1 MSFPIEFVF
10 LRPWWLLL
18 LSLGPLLAFAI
29 TRRGSDSWAAV
40 CEPLLLRHLISGG
53 GGNLAIL
60 VRILTFSTWTL
71 AVIALAGP
79 AWDREKTD
87 LFENLDATVVVLDL
101 SQSMNSTDLLPSRF
115 ERARYKSIELIEN
128 QNTRATGLVVFAGS
142 AFDVVPVSDDVATLT
157 HLIQSMQT
165 SMMPVQGGRASLG
178 IERARQMLKGSGYQ
192 SGSVVL
198 ITDGVDSTAMKAA
211 KTLRDEGYSLSV
223 IGVGTESG
231 APVITSDGEFL
242 KDSNGRLITATVNHS
257 ELAQL
262 AAAGG
267 GTFSTITGQVSAVMP
282 QGSQFAADAAGTDEL
297 ATISQWKDRGPYFL
311 MFLVPLAALL
321 YRRGWLLAIALILV
335 MPAQQ
340 SLAFE
345 WSNLWQRPDQRAAA
359 SVHAEKYDDQVLQK
373 FPQWN
378 GIALY
383 RSQEFSQAATEFSHS
398 DDAVSIYN
406 RGNALAMSGD
416 YSEAVDQFETALQ
429 IDPDF
434 ESARFNLDIVRRL
447 LQQQEMS
454 GKSMESENQNQTD
467 NQQVETKGTAPDDLS
482 APQNRGSQ
490 QEGQDEGDLSRRSGQ
505 QAMGGDRAEEDDRL
519 TERGDSNEQIEWQ
532 ANLDD
537 ELNQV
542 MEQWLRQIPD
552 DPGGLLRR
560 KFHYE
565 YLLRDEPH
573 PMVQPW

>member
-40 CEPLLLRHLISGG
+40 CDPLLLRHLVSGRS
-53 GGNLAIL
+53 NTSVILARTLI
-60 VRILTFSTWTL
+60 ISTWTL
-71 AVIALAGP
+71 AVLALAGP
-79 AWDREKTD
+79 AWDREKTE

-128 QNTRATGLVVFAGS
+128 QHSRATGLVVFAGS
-142 AFDVVPVSDDVATLT
+142 AFIVVPVSDDVATLT

-165 SMMPVQGGRASLG
+165 SMMPVQGSMASLG
-178 IERARQMLKGSGYQ
+178 IERARQLLEGSGYR

-198 ITDGVDSTAMKAA
+198 ITDGVDTSAMEAA
-211 KTLRDEGYSLSV
+211 KTLREEGYILSV

-231 APVITSDGEFL
+231 APVITPGGDFL
-242 KDSNGRLITATVNHS
+242 KDPNGNPITVTVDYS

-267 GTFSTITGQVSAVMP
+267 GTFSTITEELSAVVP
-282 QGSQFAADAAGTDEL
+282 EGSQFIVDATQTEDL
-297 ATISQWKDRGPYFL
+297 ATIAKWKDRGPYLLIFL
-311 MFLVPLAALL
+311 APLAALL
-321 YRRGWLLAIALILV
+321 YRRGWLLAITLFMV
-335 MPAQQ
+335 FPVHQ
-340 SLAFE
+340 SFAFE
-345 WSNLWQRPDQRAAA
+345 WTDLWQRPDQRAAA
-359 SVHAEKYDDQVLQK
+359 SVRGEKYDDQVLQK
-373 FPQWN
+373 FPGWN

-383 RSQEFSQAATEFSHS
+383 RREEFNRAAMEFSRS
-398 DDAVSIYN
+398 DDVVSIYN
-406 RGNALAMSGD
+406 RGNALALSGD
-416 YSEAVDQFETALQ
+416 YSEAVEQFEAALE
-429 IDPDF
+429 IDPNF
-434 ESARFNLDIVRRL
+434 EDALFNLDIVRRL

-454 GKSMESENQNQTD
+454 GASLESETQKQTD
-467 NQQVETKGTAPDDLS
+467 NQQMRTGDIAPDDLS
-482 APQNRGSQ
+482 APPNQGSQ
-490 QEGQDEGDLSRRSGQ
+490 LERQDEGDLSRRSGQ
-505 QAMGGDRAEEDDRL
+505 QMMGGGRTEEDDLL
-519 TERGDSNEQIEWQ
+519 TERDDTNEQIALQ
-532 ANLDD
+532 AELDD

-542 MEQWLRQIPD
+542 MEQWLRKVPD

-565 YLLRDEPH
+565 YLLQNRTH
-573 PMVQPW
+573 PVVQPW

>member
-18 LSLGPLLAFAI
+18 LFLGPFLSFAI

-40 CEPLLLRHLISGG
+40 CDPLLLRHLVSGG
-53 GGNLAIL
+53 NNTSVIL
-60 VRILTFSTWTL
+60 VRILTLSTWTL
-71 AVIALAGP
+71 AVLALAGP

-87 LFENLDATVVVLDL
+87 LFENLEATVVVLDL

-128 QNTRATGLVVFAGS
+128 QNSRATGLVVFAGS
-142 AFDVVPVSDDVATLT
+142 AFNVVPVSDDVATLT

-165 SMMPVQGGRASLG
+165 SMMPVQGSRASLG
-178 IERARQMLKGSGYQ
+178 IERARQMLKGSGYP

-198 ITDGVDSTAMKAA
+198 ITDGVDSAAMQAA
-211 KTLRDEGYSLSV
+211 KTLHDEGYSLSV

-231 APVITSDGEFL
+231 APVMTSGGEFL
-242 KDSNGRLITATVNHS
+242 KDSNGNLITATVNYS
-257 ELAQL
+257 ELTQL

-267 GTFSTITGQVSAVMP
+267 GTFSTISEEVSTVVP
-282 QGSQFAADAAGTDEL
+282 QGSQFAADVTGTDEL
-297 ATISQWKDRGPYFL
+297 ATIAQWKDRGPYFL
-311 MFLVPLAALL
+311 IILVPLAAFLF
-321 YRRGWLLAIALILV
+321 RRGWLLAIALILV
-335 MPAQQ
+335 FPAQQ
-340 SLAFE
+340 SFAFE
-345 WSNLWQRPDQRAAA
+345 WSDLWQRPDQRAAA
-359 SVHAEKYDDQVLQK
+359 SVQAEKYDDPVLQK
-373 FPQWN
+373 FPEWN

-383 RSQEFSQAATEFSHS
+383 RGEEFSQAATEFSHS
-398 DDAVSIYN
+398 DDVISIYN
-406 RGNALAMSGD
+406 LGNALAMSGD
-416 YSEAVDQFETALQ
+416 YSEAVDQYEAALQ
-429 IDPDF
+429 IDPEFD
-434 ESARFNLDIVRRL
+434 SALFNLDIVRQL
-447 LQQQEMS
+447 LQQEMS
-454 GKSMESENQNQTD
+454 ERSMESESRNQTD
-467 NQQVETKGTAPDDLS
+467 NQQMETKDTAPDDLS
-482 APQNRGSQ
+482 ASQNRGNQ
-490 QEGQDEGDLSRRSGQ
+490 QDRQDEGDLSRRSGQ
-505 QAMGGDRAEEDDRL
+505 HAMGGDRSEEDDML
-519 TERGDSNEQIEWQ
+519 TERGDSSEQIELQ

-565 YLLRDEPH
+565 YLLRNESH